1 MGLCENVYRRGG
13 VYWCRRRGRPC
24 REAAGPYVHVSL
36 KVRNPRQARALARL
50 VSVEADRLESVEML
64 DASQQKALLKAFIDH
79 QVGHFDST
87 AGLFA
92 HRDAA
97 NGKNVEPLAERM
109 RRDKAMAAIYAA
121 LGSRSVAADVGEGE
135 TAKLRD
141 AGFDDSEIE
150 TIRLR
155 VAILR
160 DSLPRLGED
169 GRLSEAGPN
178 GLIGPPNAV
187 FRQALSLLE
196 AEPSDAGVDQARRL
210 WLQAMSV
217 VLRDAESRHAPLDV
231 SRADRPRSPS
241 LRRGA
246 SSCRRRPTRLRHI
259 AWWSQCVDCVRRK
272 IGRAHV

>member
-13 VYWCRRRGRPC
+13 VYWWRRRGRPC
-24 REAAGPYVHVSL
+24 REAAGPYVRVSL
-36 KVRNPRQARALARL
+36 KVRDPRQARALARL

-259 AWWSQCVDCVRRK
+259 AWWSQCVDCVRR
-272 IGRAHV
+272 RPA